1 MAKHKILVVDDDEAV
16 LDFMRAKLGAR
27 FDVVATTE
35 PEKVLGLARAQQP
48 DLILCDIDMPGMDGG
63 DLSAAVYGADDLR
76 DLPMLFLTA
85 LVSPQDLQIQQGQLG
100 GRPAISKDAPIDQ
113 LVARIESLIAQ

>member
-1 MAKHKILVVDDDEAV
+1 MRKKILVVDDDQAV
-16 LDFMRAKLGAR
+16 LDFLQVKLGVR
-27 FDVVATTE
+27 YDLVTTTAADA
-35 PEKVLGLARAQQP
+35 VMRLAHKEMP

-63 DLSAAVYGADDLR
+63 DISAAVYGEDDLR

-113 LVARIESLIAQ
+113 LVARIESLIAR